1 MTVMLANQIMNRAK
15 MTHWLL
21 SRSRRL
27 MSSVE
32 SSGMMGVLLRTV
44 VRRLIWNKRADGIKM
59 IDVTVDTVARQR
71 KAVSRREHSG
81 LTA

>member
-21 SRSRRL
+21 SLSRRL
-27 MSSVE
+27 MSSLE

-44 VRRLIWNKRADGIKM
+44 VRRLI
-59 IDVTVDTVARQR
+59 
-71 KAVSRREHSG
+71 
-81 LTA
+81 